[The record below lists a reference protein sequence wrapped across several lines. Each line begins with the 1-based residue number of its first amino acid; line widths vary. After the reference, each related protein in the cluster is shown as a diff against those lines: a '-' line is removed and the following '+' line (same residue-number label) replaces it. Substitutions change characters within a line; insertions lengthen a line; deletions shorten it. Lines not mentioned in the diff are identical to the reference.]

1 MKQYAIGFLV
11 GVIISMVFFLYSSF
25 QTSTQDKDLVRRL
38 NYIESKVNDIYDN
51 CN

>member
-1 MKQYAIGFLV
+1 MIQYAIGFLA

-25 QTSTQDKDLVRRL
+25 QTSTKDKDLIRRL
-38 NYIESKVNDIYDN
+38 NYIESKVNDIHDD

>member
-11 GVIISMVFFLYSSF
+11 GIIISMTFFIYSSF
-25 QTSTQDKDLVRRL
+25 QTSTNEKDLIRRL
-38 NYIESKVNDIYDN
+38 NYIESRVDDINND